1 MRKVFT
7 FISLFAAL
15 ALTPSAFSQEAQ
27 KNKLERVS
35 GLYKLDR
42 VEKKVD
48 NEYVLHFTA
57 ETKDGVHDQ
66 LVLNSEGMNVK
77 IAEGQV
83 IKLSAE
89 VIASSAKEHE
99 ITQVLIFMPSPEYG
113 LTPVWMLSRTH
124 ETREIRGARWLEMHA
139 PQADY
144 QVL

>member
-1 MRKVFT
+1 MHKVFT
-7 FISLFAAL
+7 FISLFV
-15 ALTPSAFSQEAQ
+15 ALTLAASGFSQEVP
-27 KNKLERVS
+27 KDKVERVS
-35 GLYKLDR
+35 GFYKLASI
-42 VEKKVD
+42 EKKPD
-48 NEYVLHFTA
+48 NEYVLHFVA
-57 ETKDGVHDQ
+57 ETKDGVHDL

-89 VIASSAKEHE
+89 VITSTAKEHE
-99 ITQVLIFMPSPEYG
+99 ITQVLLFMPSQEYG
-113 LTPVWMLSRTH
+113 LTPIWMLSKTH

>member
-1 MRKVFT
+1 MRKAIT
-7 FISLFAAL
+7 FILVLATLSLAA
-15 ALTPSAFSQEAQ
+15 SGFSQEVS
-27 KNKLERVS
+27 KEKVERVS
-35 GLYKLDR
+35 GQYKLDR
-42 VEKKVD
+42 IEKKVD

-66 LVLNSEGMNVK
+66 LVLNSEGLNVK

-83 IKLSAE
+83 VKLSAE

-99 ITQVLIFMPSPEYG
+99 ITQVLLFMPSHEYG
-113 LTPVWMLSRTH
+113 LTPIWMLSRTH

>member
-1 MRKVFT
+1 MSKVFT

-15 ALTPSAFSQEAQ
+15 ALAGSGFSQEVP
-27 KNKLERVS
+27 KEKVERVS
-35 GLYKLDR
+35 GQYKLER
-42 VEKKVD
+42 IEKKVD

-83 IKLSAE
+83 VKLSAE

-99 ITQVLIFMPSPEYG
+99 ITQVLLFMPSQEYG
-113 LTPVWMLSRTH
+113 LTPIWMLSRTH
-124 ETREIRGARWLEMHA
+124 ETHEIRGARWLEMHA